1 MAVLVLGGTSYV
13 AQFVLQRLQQDETLR
28 VVAGGAVEEMEA
40 VACTI
45 RSQPFAPLPPGFV
58 TAKSESAPQSKRTVR
73 VYWQVDVLDLEAL
86 DNCIKDFRP
95 TVIINCTAIS
105 SPAVCQKEPE
115 IARAVNEPRGLVALL
130 DDLPWQ
136 VRLVHLSTDF
146 VYEGTQPLGASYD
159 EDDAVLSSDLSV
171 YGAGKLRIDNFLQKR
186 DSSTNLQVLILRI
199 ANVVGP
205 AAPLLPDRSAP
216 KFMEWLHHQ
225 LFQLEN
231 ADAPLKL
238 WSDEFRSYLY
248 VFDLI
253 EIMFEL
259 LAIGPKEHTTLVN
272 IGGVEALSRVE
283 LAHKYLAASAKHNPK
298 AVDAISRNIE
308 PTLRAQVELGYP
320 SPLNTKLKTSRL
332 ASLLPNFVWSPTDKF
347 LDEISRSFLA

>member
-28 VVAGGAVEEMEA
+28 VVAGGVVEEMEA

-58 TAKSESAPQSKRTVR
+58 TAKSEFAPQSKRTVR

-130 DDLPWQ
+130 DDLPC
-136 VRLVHLSTDF
+136 
-146 VYEGTQPLGASYD
+146 YD

-171 YGAGKLRIDNFLQKR
+171 YGAGKLRFDHFLQKR

-216 KFMEWLHHQ
+216 KFMEWLYHQ

-259 LAIGPKEHTTLVN
+259 LAISPKEHTTLVN

-298 AVDAISRNIE
+298 AVAATSRNIE

-332 ASLLPNFVWSPTDKF
+332 ANLLPNFVWSPTDKF